1 MPNAEPSPRDS
12 TPAASPADALETLRR
27 WERSVQ
33 SAWGRSVGL
42 RLAGFALLGLLILAY
57 LRWFMFTPLPGLPEN
72 IRTGRPTER
81 VVWME
86 RAIVLDDLVKEWF
99 GKPAEFAVVDRLLPL
114 GVALAI
120 WAVAGAVGWLGLRA
134 LRLTKELTLLE
145 QAVFALGAGMNLV
158 SLYTLLVGLAGL
170 LAERWIYVA
179 PGAIALLAAGFLAWR
194 ERAAGGFPG
203 ERLPTPKLAD
213 DGDAVLARWLP
224 WAAVPFAAVVVLG
237 GLLPPIDFDVRE
249 YHLQVPK
256 EWFQAGR
263 VSFLPHNVY
272 GNMPLG
278 AEMPT
283 AAAMAVLGDWWLG
296 ALAGKTVIALWAL
309 VGAAAVYA
317 AGVRFFDRRV
327 ASVAMVV
334 YLSTPWIM
342 FPSMNGLVEGALAA
356 YFMLA
361 GFAAALW
368 RVRAVADGQLHGR
381 LLALGGFL
389 AGSAV
394 ACKYPA
400 VLFGVLP
407 LLLVVFSVR
416 KGADLRPPAILLAAV
431 AMACGPWLVKNWV
444 LTGNPVYPLLYD
456 VFGGATRDQG
466 LNEQW
471 VRAHRNFDRSAPAL
485 LLSLW
490 RVVGASEWLSPL
502 LVPLALLAGLSARW
516 RLAALALGAY
526 VAFFFVEWWF
536 MTHRIDRFLV
546 PALPALALMAGIGA
560 VWTRAVPWQWM
571 LRGLLFVGLGANFI
585 TVTCPLGADNRYF
598 VSYATLRYDP
608 ERTDSWHQWLKENVP
623 AGKQALLVGDA
634 QPFDLE
640 LPAIY
645 STTFDVSPLETWLKA
660 AETPDEVW
668 QSLTDAGISH
678 IYVRWDEIKRYQSP
692 GNYGFSNLI
701 SPSVFKGLI
710 DYGVLDN
717 PIFIPK
723 DATRMVYPVPPVK
736 PKVDDSGAPA
746 DGVNVPAASQ
756 TSPTTAAPVV
766 APATSAPA
774 AGKAD
779 GSPALN
785 P

>member
-1 MPNAEPSPRDS
+1 MPNAEPPALDS
-12 TPAASPADALETLRR
+12 TSAASPADALETLRR
-27 WERSVQ
+27 WERAVQ
-33 SAWGRSVGL
+33 SAWGRSPGL
-42 RLAGFALLGLLILAY
+42 RVGGYVVVGLLILAY

-72 IRTGRPTER
+72 TRTGRPTQR

-99 GKPAEFAVVDRLLPL
+99 GKPAEFAVLDRLLPL
-114 GVALAI
+114 GTALAI
-120 WAVAGAVGWLGLRA
+120 WAGAGAVGWLALRA

-145 QAVFALGAGMNLV
+145 QAVFALGVGMNLV

-170 LAERWIYVA
+170 LAQRWIFVA
-179 PGAIALLAAGFLAWR
+179 PGAIALFAAGFLAWH
-194 ERAAGGFPG
+194 EHAAGGLEC
-203 ERLPTPKLAD
+203 ERLPPPKLAD
-213 DGDAVLARWLP
+213 DGDAVLVRWLP

-256 EWFQAGR
+256 EWYQAGR

-283 AAAMAVLGDWWLG
+283 SAAMAVLGDWWLG

-368 RVRAVADGQLHGR
+368 RARALADGQLHGR
-381 LLALGGFL
+381 LLALCGFL

-407 LLLVVFSVR
+407 LVLVVFSVR
-416 KGADLRPPAILLAAV
+416 KGADFRPPAILLAAV
-431 AMACGPWLVKNWV
+431 AVACGPWLVKNWV

-456 VFGGATRDQG
+456 VFGGATRVEG

-471 VRAHRNFDRSAPAL
+471 VRAHRNADRSASAL
-485 LLSLW
+485 LVSLW

-502 LVPLALLAGLSARW
+502 LVPLAVLAGLSARW

-560 VWTRAVPWQWM
+560 VWTKAVPWQWM
-571 LRGLLFVGLGANFI
+571 LRGLLLVGLGANFI

-608 ERTDSWHQWLKENVP
+608 EGADPWHQWLKENVP
-623 AGKQALLVGDA
+623 PGKQALLVADA

-640 LPAIY
+640 LPAMY
-645 STTFDVSPLETWLKA
+645 STTFDVSPLETWVKA
-660 AETPDEVW
+660 AETPPEVW
-668 QSLTDAGISH
+668 QSLADARISH

-701 SPSVFKGLI
+701 SPSLFKGLI

-717 PIFIPK
+717 PIFIPE
-723 DATRMVYPVPPVK
+723 DATRMVYPVRPVK
-736 PKVDDSGAPA
+736 PDAEGDPAPQAESAKAPGQEGTQGAES
-746 DGVNVPAASQ
+746 PAAAIS
-756 TSPTTAAPVV
+756 TSPKDDPPSNAAP
-766 APATSAPA
+766 S
-774 AGKAD
+774 
-779 GSPALN
+779 N
-785 P
+785 R